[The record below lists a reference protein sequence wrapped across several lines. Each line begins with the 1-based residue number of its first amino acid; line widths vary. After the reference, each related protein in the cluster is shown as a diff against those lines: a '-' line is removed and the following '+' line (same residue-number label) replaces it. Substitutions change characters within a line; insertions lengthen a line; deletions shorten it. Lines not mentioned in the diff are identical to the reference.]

1 MIAEYAKLS
10 SETVVI
16 LFSETSANKDSITRI
31 KELQDIV
38 IAIRVTSYLLLPL
51 IMNED
56 EDDILDAK
64 TSGKKTFSKEFID
77 LQWICVI

>member
-10 SETVVI
+10 SDTVVI
-16 LFSETSANKDSITRI
+16 LFPENSANKDSIARI

-56 EDDILDAK
+56 EDDILDAT
-64 TSGKKTFSKEFID
+64 TSG
-77 LQWICVI
+77 

>member
-64 TSGKKTFSKEFID
+64 TSGKKNFLKEIH
-77 LQWICVI
+77 